1 MRFDRALVVSF
12 LVTAVA
18 ACAHPG
24 ANRTCAP
31 TLSWASP
38 AYVCTT
44 GAPAAAPEP
53 EAPPPAPEPE
63 AEPPPEPVAEV
74 VSDTIELRESV
85 QFETGSP
92 VLLDRSKEV
101 LDEVVKVMTDHPEL
115 RVVEIRG
122 HTDGEGST
130 RSNQRLSDRR
140 AAAVRTYLID
150 HGVAKGRL
158 KSKGFGESQPVAD
171 NETPEGRAQN
181 RRVELQILERD

>member
-1 MRFDRALVVSF
+1 MRSDRTLIVSLLVS
-12 LVTAVA
+12 AVA

-24 ANRTCAP
+24 AGRTCAP
-31 TLSWASP
+31 TLSWAAP

-44 GAPAAAPEP
+44 GAAPTPIVEAEPEP
-53 EAPPPAPEPE
+53 EPTPE

-92 VLLDRSKEV
+92 ILLDRSKEV

-115 RVVEIRG
+115 KVVEIRG

-130 RSNQRLSDRR
+130 RSNQKLSDRR
-140 AAAVRTYLID
+140 AAAVRTYLVD

>member
-12 LVTAVA
+12 LVTAAA

-115 RVVEIRG
+115 RVVEIR
-122 HTDGEGST
+122 
-130 RSNQRLSDRR
+130 
-140 AAAVRTYLID
+140 V
-150 HGVAKGRL
+150 
-158 KSKGFGESQPVAD
+158 
-171 NETPEGRAQN
+171 
-181 RRVELQILERD
+181 